1 MRSVVRAERITENG
15 NSSSPQQAI
24 SSPDSAIVSHSHA
37 RRGQDVICDHVND
50 VRLKVDRARCESLV
64 KKEVVNRV
72 SDAVLEVPIMLP
84 ADSAMAFDDL
94 GDCDSDICG
103 VKSEYRPN
111 LKFEHAIRP
120 APAFLPS
127 A

>member
-1 MRSVVRAERITENG
+1 MFPVA
-15 NSSSPQQAI
+15 SPFRLR
-24 SSPDSAIVSHSHA
+24 VSHHLDRATFPVPATSNA
-37 RRGQDVICDHVND
+37 TCGFHVDD

-72 SDAVLEVPIMLP
+72 SDAVLEVLLP

-94 GDCDSDICG
+94 GDCDSNSNICG
-103 VKSEYRPN
+103 GVFSVKSEYRPN
-111 LKFEHAIRP
+111 LEFEHAIRP